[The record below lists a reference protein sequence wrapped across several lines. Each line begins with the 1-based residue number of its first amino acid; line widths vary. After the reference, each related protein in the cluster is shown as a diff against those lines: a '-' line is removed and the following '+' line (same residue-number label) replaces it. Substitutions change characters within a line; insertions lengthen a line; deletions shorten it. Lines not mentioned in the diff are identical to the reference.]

1 MAMSCCITCDSCLH
15 SMKEAMKEEKKRAP
29 GNEATVQTFHTPSH
43 LVVDG
48 VHYNHWEEAVL
59 QRLVEQLE
67 LAGTV
72 VGLHSFIIL
81 ILLNLQNIVS

>member
-15 SMKEAMKEEKKRAP
+15 SMKEEKKKQAP

-81 ILLNLQNIVS
+81 ILLNLQNIMS

>member
-1 MAMSCCITCDSCLH
+1 MVVASLPGH
-15 SMKEAMKEEKKRAP
+15 EGEKKQAP
-29 GNEATVQTFHTPSH
+29 GNEATVQIFHTPFH

-48 VHYNHWEEAVL
+48 VHHNHWEEAVL
-59 QRLVEQLE
+59 QSLVEQLE

-81 ILLNLQNIVS
+81 ILLNLQNIMS

>member
-1 MAMSCCITCDSCLH
+1 M
-15 SMKEAMKEEKKRAP
+15 
-29 GNEATVQTFHTPSH
+29 
-43 LVVDG
+43 VDG
-48 VHYNHWEEAVL
+48 VYHNHWEEAVL

-81 ILLNLQNIVS
+81 ILLNLKNIVIMMSFLMTILSNHA